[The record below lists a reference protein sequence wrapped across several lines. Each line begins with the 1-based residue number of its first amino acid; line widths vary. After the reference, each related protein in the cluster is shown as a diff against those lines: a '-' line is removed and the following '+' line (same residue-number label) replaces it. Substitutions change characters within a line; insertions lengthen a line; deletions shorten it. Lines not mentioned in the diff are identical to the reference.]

1 MLHYRCYFRA
11 SHYEDSMLQIYNTL
25 SRQKEVFTPITPGKV
40 GLYVCGITIYDYC
53 HVGHARTYV
62 AFDVIN
68 RYLRFSGYDVTYVRN
83 ITDVDDKIIKR
94 AAENG
99 ESCDALTARFTQ
111 AMHADFD
118 ALGLLPADIEP
129 TVTGHMQE
137 IILMVQQLLDKGYAY
152 IAKDGDVLFDV
163 SKYEAYGELS
173 QQNLEMLQAGARVE
187 VSDSKDDPLDF
198 VLWKMA
204 KPGEPYWQSPWGN
217 GRPGWH
223 IECSAMSAK
232 HLGAHFDIHGGGS
245 DLQFPHHENE
255 IAQSTCA
262 HGHKY
267 VNTWIHTGMVQVDKE
282 KMSKSLGNFFTVKEV
297 LAQYNAEAVRYFLL
311 SSQYRS
317 QLNYSKENLEQ
328 AHAALGRL
336 YNALR
341 DITPATQV
349 DLNNDYVARF
359 KAAMDDDFN
368 TPEALPVLF
377 ELAREVN
384 RFKTTEPAKAAELAA
399 VLQTLAGVLGI
410 LQRDAE
416 AFLKSGASDD
426 EVGQIEALIAKRNTA
441 RAAKDWAAADAAR
454 AELSA
459 LGIILEDKNGVTNWR
474 KA

>member
-1 MLHYRCYFRA
+1 MLH
-11 SHYEDSMLQIYNTL
+11 IYNTL
-25 SRQKEVFTPITPGKV
+25 SRKKELFTPIEPGKA

-68 RYLRFSGYDVTYVRN
+68 RYLRFLGLDVTYVRN

-94 AAENG
+94 AAENN
-99 ESCDALTARFTQ
+99 ESCDALTERFTK
-111 AMHADFD
+111 AMHADFT

-129 TVTGHMQE
+129 RVTTHIAE
-137 IILMVQQLLDKGYAY
+137 IISLIETLIAKGYAY
-152 IAKDGDVLFDV
+152 VAADGDVLFDV

-173 QQNLEMLQAGARVE
+173 QQNLEMLQSGSRVE
-187 VSDSKDDPLDF
+187 VADNKDDPLDF
-198 VLWKMA
+198 VLWKGA
-204 KPGEPYWQSPWGN
+204 KPGEPFWQSPWGN

-232 HLGAHFDIHGGGS
+232 HLGQHFDIHGGGS

-282 KMSKSLGNFFTVKEV
+282 KMSKSLGNFFTVKDV

-311 SSQYRS
+311 SSHYRS
-317 QLNYSKENLEQ
+317 QLNYSAENLTQ

-336 YNALR
+336 YTALR
-341 DITPATQV
+341 NVTPSHSI
-349 DLNNDYVARF
+349 DLNSPYIVRF
-359 KAAMDDDFN
+359 KAAMNDDFN

-384 RFKTTEPAKAAELAA
+384 RFKETEPAKAAELAG
-399 VLQTLAGVLGI
+399 LLSLLAGVLGL
-410 LQRDAE
+410 LQGDAE
-416 AFLKSGASDD
+416 QFLQSGASDD
-426 EVGQIEALIAKRNTA
+426 DVAEIEALIAQRNAA
-441 RAAKDWAAADAAR
+441 RANKDWAAADAAR
-454 AELSA
+454 DA
-459 LGIILEDKNGVTNWR
+459 LTAKGIIVEDKNGVTSWR